1 MKRRRIIGIMFI
13 CTVVMSFLPWRA
25 IQAAGTDEIT
35 DYEIAIVPQEDGSL
49 LDTYVINWCVI
60 SDSAGPLTWITL
72 GMPNEQ
78 YQVVRSSGDA
88 ASAIPY
94 NQGFNYMVR
103 INLLRE
109 VNAGEC
115 VNFVVLVHQ
124 YGMANLD
131 ESANTISMHFTP
143 GWFNDVPVDHLQVTW
158 YLPSDP
164 AQVKSL
170 NPKPGTQ
177 NDIQAVWESALQPGE
192 KFPISIVYD
201 PAAFPGFNPDQTA
214 TPPASSSSLPESAPP
229 ATDSTTTGDTSAP
242 VSLAPLVLPT
252 FTLSTCICGCVILL
266 LVLVVLFG
274 IFRLFGSAARS
285 YRGGGFLGGYPR
297 GGGWLGGGGG
307 TGFGLG
313 SGGGGSPRNRTGGGS
328 GLFGGRGMS
337 CACVSSGCACA
348 CAGGGRAGCSR
359 KGFDVSGLFFSTD
372 TKVHEGKTYK
382 PL

>member
-1 MKRRRIIGIMFI
+1 
-13 CTVVMSFLPWRA
+13 
-25 IQAAGTDEIT
+25 
-35 DYEIAIVPQEDGSL
+35 
-49 LDTYVINWCVI
+49 
-60 SDSAGPLTWITL
+60 
-72 GMPNEQ
+72 
-78 YQVVRSSGDA
+78 
-88 ASAIPY
+88 
-94 NQGFNYMVR
+94 MVR

-124 YGMANLD
+124 YRMANLD

-177 NDIQAVWESALQPGE
+177 NDIQAVWESALQPGG
-192 KFPISIVYD
+192 KFPISVVYD
-201 PAAFPGFNPDQTA
+201 QAAFPAFNPDQTA
-214 TPPASSSSLPESAPP
+214 TPSASASSPPGSAPF
-229 ATDSTTTGDTSAP
+229 ATDSTKPGDTSAP
-242 VSLAPLVLPT
+242 VSLAPVVIPPL
-252 FTLSTCICGCVILL
+252 TLTTCICGCIILL

-285 YRGGGFLGGYPR
+285 YRGGGFFGGYPR

-307 TGFGLG
+307 GLG
-313 SGGGGSPRNRTGGGS
+313 SSGGGGGSARNRTGGGS

-359 KGFDVSGLFFSTD
+359 KGFDVSGLFVD
-372 TKVHEGKTYK
+372 RQEKKGQ
-382 PL
+382 